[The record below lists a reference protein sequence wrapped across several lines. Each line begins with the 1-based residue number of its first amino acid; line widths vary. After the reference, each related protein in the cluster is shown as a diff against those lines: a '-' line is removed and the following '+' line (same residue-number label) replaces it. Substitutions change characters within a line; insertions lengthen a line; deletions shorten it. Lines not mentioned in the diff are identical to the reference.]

1 MEEPLAPEPDPSTPT
16 EPPTA
21 PPTQPSAEPETTSD
35 ARRWAML
42 CHLLA
47 LSGLLGNGIGF
58 LLGPLVAW
66 LVKRED
72 HPFIDDQGKE
82 AVNFQITMFLALIV
96 SVPFLLIVVGVLMM
110 IAVGIL
116 MVVFPIIGAIQAS
129 EGKAYRYPL
138 TIRFIQ

>member
-1 MEEPLAPEPDPSTPT
+1 MEEPTAPAPEPVPPT
-16 EPPTA
+16 EPSPQ
-21 PPTQPSAEPETTSD
+21 PPTDLATTPD

-72 HPFIDDQGKE
+72 HPFIDVQGRE

-96 SVPFLLIVVGVLMM
+96 CVPFAFLLIGIPVM
-110 IAVGIL
+110 IAIGIL

-129 EGKAYRYPL
+129 EGKSYRYPL